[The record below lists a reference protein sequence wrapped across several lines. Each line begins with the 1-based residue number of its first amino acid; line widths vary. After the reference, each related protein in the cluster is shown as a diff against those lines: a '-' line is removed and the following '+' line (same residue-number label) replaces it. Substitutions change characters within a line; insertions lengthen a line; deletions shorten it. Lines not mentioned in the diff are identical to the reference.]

1 MPSSINLLRMRH
13 LGILI
18 LLLGLGSSA
27 YGQSLRNQSIGA
39 IGSSSSSPSGGLYI
53 QQSIGQS
60 SITGT
65 FATRSAY
72 LSQGFL
78 RGIMALSKEILP
90 PFAAIAFPNAFAEQ
104 LRLRFTTD
112 HSDATQVQLYDSQG
126 RKVYE
131 QLHQPLNREIELQL
145 PSLAAGI
152 YLVQLTS
159 GQRHTQIRV
168 IKKP

>member
-1 MPSSINLLRMRH
+1 MCSSIVLPKMRH

-18 LLLGLGSSA
+18 LVLGLGSSA
-27 YGQSLRNQSIGA
+27 YCQSLLNQNIGA
-39 IGSSSSSPSGGLYI
+39 LGSSRSSTSSGLYI

-60 SITGT
+60 SVTGT
-65 FATRSAY
+65 FATSSAY

-78 RGIMALSKEILP
+78 RGVMALPMEILP
-90 PFAAIAFPNAFAEQ
+90 PFAAIAFPNAFSDQ

-131 QLHQPLNREIELQL
+131 QLHQAIDREIELQL

>member
-1 MPSSINLLRMRH
+1 MCSSIILPKKRR

-18 LLLGLGSSA
+18 LLLGLGSGA
-27 YGQSLRNQSIGA
+27 FGQSLRNQNIGA
-39 IGSSSSSPSGGLYI
+39 LGSSRSSTSGGLYI

-60 SITGT
+60 SVTGT
-65 FATRSAY
+65 FATSSAY

-78 RGIMALSKEILP
+78 RGVMALSMEILP
-90 PFAAIAFPNAFAEQ
+90 PFAAIAFPNAFSEQ

-131 QLHQPLNREIELQL
+131 QLHQAIDREIELQL

>member
-1 MPSSINLLRMRH
+1 MCSSIPLPKMRH

-18 LLLGLGSSA
+18 LLLGLGSRT
-27 YGQSLRNQSIGA
+27 YGQSLRNQSIGSM
-39 IGSSSSSPSGGLYI
+39 GSSTDSGSGGLYL
-53 QQSIGQS
+53 QQSVGQS
-60 SITGT
+60 SVTGT
-65 FATRSAY
+65 FATSGTY

-78 RGIMALSKEILP
+78 RGVVALSKELLP
-90 PFAAIAFPNAFAEQ
+90 PFAAIAFPNAFADQ

-112 HSDATQVQLYDSQG
+112 HSEATQVQLYDSQG

-131 QLHQPLNREIELQL
+131 QLHQPIDREIELQL
-145 PSLAAGI
+145 PFLATGI

>member
-1 MPSSINLLRMRH
+1 MSSSILLPKKRN

-18 LLLGLGSSA
+18 LLLGLCSSA
-27 YGQSLRNQSIGA
+27 HGQSLRNQSIGA
-39 IGSSSSSPSGGLYI
+39 MGSSSSSTSGELYI

-65 FATRSAY
+65 FATSSAY

-78 RGIMALSKEILP
+78 RGFMALSKEVLP

-112 HSDATQVQLYDSQG
+112 HSDATQVQIYDSQG

-131 QLHQPLNREIELQL
+131 QLHQPMDREIELQL

-159 GQRHTQIRV
+159 GQRHTQIRI

>member
-1 MPSSINLLRMRH
+1 MRH

-27 YGQSLRNQSIGA
+27 FGQSLRNQNMGA
-39 IGSSSSSPSGGLYI
+39 MGSSASTASGGLYL
-53 QQSIGQS
+53 QQSVGQS
-60 SITGT
+60 SVTGT
-65 FATRSAY
+65 FATSSAY

-78 RGIMALSKEILP
+78 RGVVALSKELLP
-90 PFAAIAFPNAFAEQ
+90 PFAVIAFPNAFADQ

-112 HSDATQVQLYDSQG
+112 HSEATQVQVYDSQG

-131 QLHQPLNREIELQL
+131 QLHQPIDREIELQL
-145 PSLAAGI
+145 PFLATGI

>member
-1 MPSSINLLRMRH
+1 MYSSINLPRMRH

-18 LLLGLGSSA
+18 LVLGLGSSA
-27 YGQSLRNQSIGA
+27 YGQSLRNQNIGA
-39 IGSSSSSPSGGLYI
+39 LGSSSSSTSSGLYI

-60 SITGT
+60 SVTGT
-65 FATRSAY
+65 FATSSAY

-78 RGIMALSKEILP
+78 RGVMALSKEILP
-90 PFAAIAFPNAFAEQ
+90 PFAAIAFPNAFSDQ

-131 QLHQPLNREIELQL
+131 QLHKVIDREIELQL
-145 PSLAAGI
+145 PSFAAGI

>member
-1 MPSSINLLRMRH
+1 MCSSIILLRMRQ

-18 LLLGLGSSA
+18 LVLVLGSSA
-27 YGQSLRNQSIGA
+27 FGQSLRNQSIGA
-39 IGSSSSSPSGGLYI
+39 MGSSTPSTSGGLYI

-60 SITGT
+60 SVTGT
-65 FATRSAY
+65 FATSSAY

-78 RGIMALSKEILP
+78 RGVVALSKEILP
-90 PFAAIAFPNAFAEQ
+90 PFTAIAFPNAFADQ

-112 HSDATQVQLYDSQG
+112 HSDATQVQVYDSQG

-131 QLHQPLNREIELQL
+131 QLHQPIDREIELQL

-159 GQRHTQIRV
+159 GQRHTQIRI

>member
-1 MPSSINLLRMRH
+1 MPNPILLPRKRH

-27 YGQSLRNQSIGA
+27 FGQSLRNQSIGSM
-39 IGSSSSSPSGGLYI
+39 GSATTSGSGGLYL
-53 QQSIGQS
+53 QQSVGQS
-60 SITGT
+60 SVTGT
-65 FATRSAY
+65 FATSSAY

-78 RGIMALSKEILP
+78 RGVVALSKEVLP
-90 PFAAIAFPNAFAEQ
+90 PFTAIAFPNAFADQ

-112 HSDATQVQLYDSQG
+112 HSEATQVQLYDSQG

-131 QLHQPLNREIELQL
+131 QLHQPIDREIELQL
-145 PSLAAGI
+145 PSLAAGM
-152 YLVQLTS
+152 YLVQLSS

>member
-1 MPSSINLLRMRH
+1 MCSPIILPKMRR

-18 LLLGLGSSA
+18 LLLGLGSGA
-27 YGQSLRNQSIGA
+27 FGQSLRNQNIGA
-39 IGSSSSSPSGGLYI
+39 IGSSRSSTSGELYI

-60 SITGT
+60 SVTGT
-65 FATRSAY
+65 FATSTAY

-78 RGIMALSKEILP
+78 RGVITLPMEILP
-90 PFAAIAFPNAFAEQ
+90 PFAAIAFPNAFSDQ

-131 QLHQPLNREIELQL
+131 QLHQAIDREIELQL

-159 GQRHTQIRV
+159 GQLHTLRMNA
-168 IKKP
+168 PN

>member
-1 MPSSINLLRMRH
+1 MPR

-18 LLLGLGSSA
+18 LLLGLGSGA

-39 IGSSSSSPSGGLYI
+39 MGSSSSSGSSGLYI

-60 SITGT
+60 SVTGT

-78 RGIMALSKEILP
+78 RGIVPFSKEILP
-90 PFAAIAFPNAFAEQ
+90 PFAAIAFPNAFSDQ

-112 HSDATQVQLYDSQG
+112 HSDATQVALYDSQG

-145 PSLAAGI
+145 PSLAVGI
-152 YLVQLTS
+152 YLVQLSS

>member
-1 MPSSINLLRMRH
+1 MSQSIIIPKMRC

-18 LLLGLGSSA
+18 LLLVLGSSA

-39 IGSSSSSPSGGLYI
+39 MGSASSSSSSGFYI

-60 SITGT
+60 SVIGT
-65 FATRSAY
+65 FATSTAY

-78 RGIMALSKEILP
+78 RGVMALSKEILP

-104 LRLRFTTD
+104 LWLRFTSEHND
-112 HSDATQVQLYDSQG
+112 PTQVQVYDSQG

-131 QLHQPLNREIELQL
+131 QLHQPINREIELQL
-145 PSLAAGI
+145 PSLAVGL

-159 GQRHTQIRV
+159 GQRHTQVRI

>member
-1 MPSSINLLRMRH
+1 
-13 LGILI
+13 
-18 LLLGLGSSA
+18 
-27 YGQSLRNQSIGA
+27 
-39 IGSSSSSPSGGLYI
+39 
-53 QQSIGQS
+53 
-60 SITGT
+60 
-65 FATRSAY
+65 
-72 LSQGFL
+72 
-78 RGIMALSKEILP
+78 MALSKEILP
-90 PFAAIAFPNAFAEQ
+90 PFAAIAFPNAFSDQ

-112 HSDATQVQLYDSQG
+112 HSDPTQVQLYDSQG

-152 YLVQLTS
+152 YLVQLTF

>member
-1 MPSSINLLRMRH
+1 MSSFILLPKIRH

-39 IGSSSSSPSGGLYI
+39 MGSSSSSTSGELYI

-65 FATRSAY
+65 FATGSAY

-78 RGIMALSKEILP
+78 RGVMTLSKEILP
-90 PFAAIAFPNAFAEQ
+90 PFAAIAFPNAFVEQ
-104 LRLRFTTD
+104 LRLRFTSEHND
-112 HSDATQVQLYDSQG
+112 PTQVQVYDSQG
-126 RKVYE
+126 KKVYE
-131 QLHQPLNREIELQL
+131 QLHQPMDREIELQL
-145 PSLAAGI
+145 PRLAAGL

-159 GQRHTQIRV
+159 GQRHTQIRI

>member
-1 MPSSINLLRMRH
+1 MRH

-18 LLLGLGSSA
+18 LILGLGSSA
-27 YGQSLRNQSIGA
+27 YGQSLRNQNIGA
-39 IGSSSSSPSGGLYI
+39 MGSSRSSTSGGLYI

-60 SITGT
+60 SVTGT

-78 RGIMALSKEILP
+78 RGVMALSMQILP
-90 PFAAIAFPNAFAEQ
+90 PFAAIAFPNAFSDQ
-104 LRLRFTTD
+104 LRLRFTSD

-126 RKVYE
+126 KKVYE
-131 QLHQPLNREIELQL
+131 QLHQPIDREIELQL
-145 PSLAAGI
+145 PFLATGI

-159 GQRHTQIRV
+159 GRRHTQIRV

>member
-1 MPSSINLLRMRH
+1 MYSSIILPRKHH

-27 YGQSLRNQSIGA
+27 YCQSLRNQSIGA
-39 IGSSSSSPSGGLYI
+39 MGSSSSSTSGELYI

-60 SITGT
+60 SVIGT
-65 FATRSAY
+65 FATSTAY

-78 RGIMALSKEILP
+78 RGVMALSKEILP
-90 PFAAIAFPNAFAEQ
+90 PFAAIAFPNAFVEQ
-104 LRLRFTTD
+104 LWLRFMSEHND
-112 HSDATQVQLYDSQG
+112 PTQVQVYDSQG

-131 QLHQPLNREIELQL
+131 QLHQPINREIELQL
-145 PSLAAGI
+145 PSLAVGL

-159 GQRHTQIRV
+159 GQRHTQIRI

>member
-1 MPSSINLLRMRH
+1 MSHSIILPKMRH
-13 LGILI
+13 FGILI

-39 IGSSSSSPSGGLYI
+39 MGSASSSSSSGFYI

-65 FATRSAY
+65 FTTSSTY

-78 RGIMALSKEILP
+78 RGIVGPSLELLP
-90 PFAAIAFPNAFAEQ
+90 PFAAIAFPNAFSDQ
-104 LRLRFTTD
+104 LRLRFTTE

-126 RKVYE
+126 KKVYE

-145 PSLAAGI
+145 PSLAGGL

>member
-1 MPSSINLLRMRH
+1 MYSSILLPRKHH

-18 LLLGLGSSA
+18 LLLGLGSSS
-27 YGQSLRNQSIGA
+27 YSQSLRNQNIGA
-39 IGSSSSSPSGGLYI
+39 MGSSRSSTSGGLYI

-60 SITGT
+60 SVTGT
-65 FATRSAY
+65 FATSTAY

-78 RGIMALSKEILP
+78 RGVMALSKEILP
-90 PFAAIAFPNAFAEQ
+90 PFAAIAFPNAFADQ
-104 LRLRFTTD
+104 LRLRFTSD
-112 HSDATQVQLYDSQG
+112 HSDATQVQVYDSQG

-131 QLHQPLNREIELQL
+131 QLHQAIDREIELQL

>member
-1 MPSSINLLRMRH
+1 MPSPILLPRKRH

-18 LLLGLGSSA
+18 LLLGLGNGA

-39 IGSSSSSPSGGLYI
+39 MGSSTNTASGGLYL
-53 QQSIGQS
+53 QQSVGQS
-60 SITGT
+60 SVTGT
-65 FATRSAY
+65 FATSSTY

-78 RGIMALSKEILP
+78 RGIVGPSLELLP
-90 PFAAIAFPNAFAEQ
+90 PFAAIAFPNAFADQ

-131 QLHQPLNREIELQL
+131 QLHQPLDREIELQL

>member
-1 MPSSINLLRMRH
+1 MPSSILLPRKRH
-13 LGILI
+13 FGILI
-18 LLLGLGSSA
+18 LLLVLGSSA

-39 IGSSSSSPSGGLYI
+39 MGSSTSTAYGGLYL
-53 QQSIGQS
+53 QQSVGQS
-60 SITGT
+60 SVTGT
-65 FATRSAY
+65 FATSSTY

-78 RGIMALSKEILP
+78 RGVFGPSLELLP
-90 PFAAIAFPNAFAEQ
+90 PFTAIAFPNAFSDQ

-112 HSDATQVQLYDSQG
+112 HSEATQVQLYDSQG

-131 QLHQPLNREIELQL
+131 QLHQPLDREIELQL
-145 PSLAAGI
+145 PFLAAGI

>member
-1 MPSSINLLRMRH
+1 MFSPIILPRMRH

-18 LLLGLGSSA
+18 LLLGLCSSA
-27 YGQSLRNQSIGA
+27 YGQSHQSIGA
-39 IGSSSSSPSGGLYI
+39 MGSSSSSTSGGLYI

-60 SITGT
+60 SVTGT
-65 FATRSAY
+65 FATSTAY

-78 RGIMALSKEILP
+78 RGVMALSKEILP
-90 PFAAIAFPNAFAEQ
+90 PFAAIAFPNAFANQ

-131 QLHQPLNREIELQL
+131 QLHQPFNREIELQL
-145 PSLAAGI
+145 PRLAAGI

-159 GQRHTQIRV
+159 GQRHTQIRI

>member
-1 MPSSINLLRMRH
+1 MPSSILLPRMRR

-18 LLLGLGSSA
+18 LVLGLGSSA

-39 IGSSSSSPSGGLYI
+39 MGSSSSSTSGELYI

-65 FATRSAY
+65 FATGSAY

-78 RGIMALSKEILP
+78 RGVMTLSKEILP
-90 PFAAIAFPNAFAEQ
+90 PFAAIAFPNAFDNQ
-104 LRLRFTTD
+104 IQFRFTSD
-112 HSDATQVQLYDSQG
+112 HSQPTQVQVYDSQG

-131 QLHQPLNREIELQL
+131 QLHQPLDREIELQL
-145 PSLAAGI
+145 PRLAAGL

-159 GQRHTQIRV
+159 GQRHTQIRI

>member
-1 MPSSINLLRMRH
+1 MPSSIPLPKLRI
-13 LGILI
+13 LGILT

-39 IGSSSSSPSGGLYI
+39 MGSSTSTASGGLYL
-53 QQSIGQS
+53 QQSVGQS
-60 SITGT
+60 SVTGT
-65 FATRSAY
+65 FATSSAY
-72 LSQGFL
+72 LSQGFI
-78 RGIMALSKEILP
+78 RGVVALSKELLP
-90 PFAAIAFPNAFAEQ
+90 PFAAIAFPNAFADQ

-112 HSDATQVQLYDSQG
+112 HSEATQVQLYDSQG
-126 RKVYE
+126 KKVYE
-131 QLHQPLNREIELQL
+131 QLHQPIDREIELQL
-145 PSLAAGI
+145 PFLATGL

>member
-1 MPSSINLLRMRH
+1 MRH

-27 YGQSLRNQSIGA
+27 FGQSLRNQNMGA
-39 IGSSSSSPSGGLYI
+39 MGSSASTASGGLYL
-53 QQSIGQS
+53 QQSVGQS
-60 SITGT
+60 SVTGT
-65 FATRSAY
+65 FTTRSAY

-78 RGIMALSKEILP
+78 RGVVALSKELLP
-90 PFAAIAFPNAFAEQ
+90 PFTAIAFPNAFADQ

-112 HSDATQVQLYDSQG
+112 HSEATQVQVYDSQG

-131 QLHQPLNREIELQL
+131 QLHQPIDREIELQL
-145 PSLAAGI
+145 PFLATGI

>member
-1 MPSSINLLRMRH
+1 MSH
-13 LGILI
+13 FGILI

-27 YGQSLRNQSIGA
+27 YGQSLRNQNIGA
-39 IGSSSSSPSGGLYI
+39 IGNSTSSTSGGLYI

-60 SITGT
+60 SVTGT
-65 FATRSAY
+65 FATRNAY

-78 RGIMALSKEILP
+78 RGVMALSKEILP

>member
-1 MPSSINLLRMRH
+1 MCSSIIHSKMRH

-18 LLLGLGSSA
+18 LLLGLSSSA
-27 YGQSLRNQSIGA
+27 FGQSLRNQSIGA
-39 IGSSSSSPSGGLYI
+39 MGSSRSSTSGGLYI

-60 SITGT
+60 SVTGT
-65 FATRSAY
+65 FSTRSAY

-78 RGIMALSKEILP
+78 RGVMALPMEILP
-90 PFAAIAFPNAFAEQ
+90 PFAAIAFPNAFSDQ

-131 QLHQPLNREIELQL
+131 QLHQAIDREIELQL